1 MDAEGLLE
9 KNRALSKENA
19 ELYVMLKER
28 GKIVTALQEKL
39 EDQIAREVQTL
50 DIIEQE
56 KNKFIKDSQ
65 RKFK

>member
-28 GKIVTALQEKL
+28 GKIVTAL
-39 EDQIAREVQTL
+39 
-50 DIIEQE
+50 
-56 KNKFIKDSQ
+56 
-65 RKFK
+65 